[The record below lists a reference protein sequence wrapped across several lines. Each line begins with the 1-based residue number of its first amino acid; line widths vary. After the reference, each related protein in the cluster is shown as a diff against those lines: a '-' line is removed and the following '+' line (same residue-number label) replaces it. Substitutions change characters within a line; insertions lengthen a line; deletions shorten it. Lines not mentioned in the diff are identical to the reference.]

1 MIAEVQPPIGLGT
14 WPLTGAEATAIVRS
28 GIEAGY
34 RLIDTAAVYE
44 NEEAVGRG
52 VRESGLRDQLVI
64 TSKLRGRDHLSGKV
78 REAVE
83 ESLRRLGVDRIDRYL
98 IHWPL
103 PRYDRYVEA
112 YQALLECRDAG
123 LIGQVGVSNFL
134 GRHLDRLVE
143 ATGEAPYVNQI
154 QLDPTVARTALRQ
167 ANDALGVRTESWSPL
182 GRGEVLGSPVVGE
195 IAERHGVTP
204 AQVVLAWHHAHA
216 LTPIVRS
223 ARAERLSENLAA
235 LQIRLAAVDVDRL
248 DRLDRGEEAA
258 RDVETE
264 EAIS

>member
-1 MIAEVQPPIGLGT
+1 MSTDKAPMGLGT
-14 WPLTGAEATAIVRS
+14 WPLTGDDATSIVRN

-52 VRESGLRDQLVI
+52 VRESGLRDQLLI
-64 TSKLRGRDHLSGKV
+64 TSKLRGRDHLSGKI

-83 ESLRRLGVDRIDRYL
+83 ESLRRLGVERIDLYL

-103 PRYDRYVEA
+103 PRFDRYVVA
-112 YQALLECRDAG
+112 YQGLLECREAG
-123 LIGQVGVSNFL
+123 LLGQVGVSNFL
-134 GRHLDRLVE
+134 GHHLDRLVE

-154 QLDPTVARTALRQ
+154 QLDPTLARTGVRRA
-167 ANDALGVRTESWSPL
+167 ADALGVHTQSWSPL
-182 GRGEVLGSPVVGE
+182 GRGDALSAPAVGE
-195 IAERHGVTP
+195 IAEQHGATT
-204 AQVVLAWHHAHA
+204 AQVVLAWHRAHG
-216 LTPIVRS
+216 LTPVVRS
-223 ARAERLSENLAA
+223 SRPERLAENLAA
-235 LQIRLAAVDVDRL
+235 LELRLTAEDVGRL